1 MLEECKCKLN
11 TVTHSHEAG
20 ADEQRQDYLIESN
33 PELKTN

>member
-1 MLEECKCKLN
+1 MQIEY
-11 TVTHSHEAG
+11 SGEAG